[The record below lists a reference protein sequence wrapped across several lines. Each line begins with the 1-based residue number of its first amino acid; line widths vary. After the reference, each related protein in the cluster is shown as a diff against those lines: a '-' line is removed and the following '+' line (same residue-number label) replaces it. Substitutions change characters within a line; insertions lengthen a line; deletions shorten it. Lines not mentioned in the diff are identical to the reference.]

1 MQYSDEDVAIGHLT
15 DHQGWKRFRIH
26 LESNAKDILEE
37 IERRGFVG
45 DANDIAKLNYRLGQL
60 KSLRDIISIPDEV
73 RKLSSTP

>member
-15 DHQGWKRFRIH
+15 DHQGWKRLRLH
-26 LESNAKDILEE
+26 LEANAKDIIEE

-45 DANDIAKLNYRLGQL
+45 DANDIAKLNYKLGQL
-60 KSLRDIISIPDEV
+60 KGLRDIIGIPDEV